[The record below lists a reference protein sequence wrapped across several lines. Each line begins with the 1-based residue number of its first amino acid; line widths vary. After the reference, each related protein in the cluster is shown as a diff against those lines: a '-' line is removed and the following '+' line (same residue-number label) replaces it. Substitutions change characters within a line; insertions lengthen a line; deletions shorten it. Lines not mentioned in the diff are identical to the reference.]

1 MIWAKAE
8 KKRFFHRPRLAMMT
22 IYTVGLCLLSL
33 SAFAATGEQDYS
45 ISLNEVEQLIADE
58 LVRQGKG
65 EDVQASVIG
74 RRSTEI
80 VRRNVPVAMEIIN
93 LESEEPT
100 QRFRAT
106 VRFSTESG
114 IDRPAQK
121 IGDLQLAGRYE
132 VMREVPMVKFRLG
145 SGDVIREEDVEWQKM
160 PISRINRDTVLE
172 VDQLVGKS
180 PVRGLMAG
188 RAIKADEVQSPPI
201 VLRRTPVQ
209 MQYQSDFI
217 SISAIGTAMED
228 GAMGQ
233 KIKVRN
239 DDSGI
244 ILDARVTARGRV
256 EVAPP
261 VVIN

>member
-33 SAFAATGEQDYS
+33 SAFAQTSEQQYS
-45 ISLNEVEQLIADE
+45 ISLNEVEQLISDE

-74 RRSTEI
+74 RRSTEV
-80 VRRNVPVAMEIIN
+80 VRRNVPLAMEIIN
-93 LESEEPT
+93 LESEAPT

-106 VRFSTESG
+106 VRFSTEADM
-114 IDRPAQK
+114 DRPAQK

-132 VMREVPMVKFRLG
+132 IMREVPMVKFRLG
-145 SGDVIREEDVEWQKM
+145 SGDVIREEDVVWQKV
-160 PISRINRDTVLE
+160 PARTIDRDTVME
-172 VDQLVGKS
+172 VEELVGKS

-188 RAIKADEVQSPPI
+188 RAIEHDEIQSPPI
-201 VLRRTPVQ
+201 VLRRAPVQ
-209 MQYQSDFI
+209 MKYSSEHI

-244 ILDARVTARGRV
+244 ILDARVVERGHV
-256 EVAPP
+256 EVTPP
-261 VVIN
+261 VIIN